1 MRGGLRPGGDEGIDD
16 CIGDPL
22 QGPGG
27 WWNAVEGLLLL
38 AFSRSSRSLAELLVQ
53 LGLTSYLTLLPFAPQ
68 SPPLLPHTLHPC
80 LRESGLPAWLQTGRW
95 DIVQMCTCFGVL
107 ADASHVLPLSG
118 THARASGVDQ
128 GASG

>member
-1 MRGGLRPGGDEGIDD
+1 MRGGLRPVGDEGIGNCIIGN

-53 LGLTSYLTLLPFAPQ
+53 LGLTS
-68 SPPLLPHTLHPC
+68 
-80 LRESGLPAWLQTGRW
+80 
-95 DIVQMCTCFGVL
+95 
-107 ADASHVLPLSG
+107 
-118 THARASGVDQ
+118 
-128 GASG
+128 